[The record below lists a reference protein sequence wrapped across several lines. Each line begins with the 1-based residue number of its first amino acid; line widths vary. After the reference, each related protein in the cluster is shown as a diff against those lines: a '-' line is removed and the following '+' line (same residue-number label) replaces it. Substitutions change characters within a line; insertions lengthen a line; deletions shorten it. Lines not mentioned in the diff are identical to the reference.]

1 MNRIAALLSFSI
13 VLSAPFPAEAQ
24 VKLTAAEV
32 AELKE
37 QAARAQQGM
46 EELVTL
52 ERETARALQLSN
64 ATFIR
69 RVYSDEFVGTGLYGQ
84 VMDKSALVAAIESS
98 QVKYSSVIASD
109 IKVRIFENAGVVTCL
124 WTARGSVG
132 GRPFSRQSRVTRVY
146 LNGSRGWK
154 VIASQ
159 ETLLPG

>member
-1 MNRIAALLSFSI
+1 MNRIAALLSLGI
-13 VLSAPFPAEAQ
+13 ALSSVIPVKAQ
-24 VKLTAAEV
+24 QKLTPAQV
-32 AELKE
+32 AELRE
-37 QAARAQQGM
+37 QAARVHQGM
-46 EELVTL
+46 EELLNL

-64 ATFIR
+64 ATFFR

-84 VMDKSALVAAIESS
+84 VMDKSALVASVETS

-132 GRPFSRQSRVTRVY
+132 GHPLSRQSRVTRVY
-146 LNGSRGWK
+146 LYGSRGWK